1 MIMCS
6 ENKYYK
12 IMDEKNTEDF
22 IKEYHKLAKKV
33 VAWQQKQPF
42 SIEEARRQTE
52 LINGVRNTNADNQSN
67 QEEED

>member
-1 MIMCS
+1 M
-6 ENKYYK
+6 Y
-12 IMDEKNTEDF
+12 EKDTEDY

-33 VAWQQKQPF
+33 VARQQKQPF

-52 LINGVRNTNADNQSN
+52 LINGVRNTNAENQGN

>member
-1 MIMCS
+1 
-6 ENKYYK
+6 
-12 IMDEKNTEDF
+12 MDEKDTEDF

-33 VAWQQKQPF
+33 VARQQKQQF

-67 QEEED
+67 QEEENSNLSDE